1 MNDPRPLALLAPL
14 SLVLLAGCELGAKQV
29 EQTGYRG
36 TGLEQ
41 IYDVS
46 SMQQAS
52 VIPPPPYELPPPG
65 GPRATEVYQNVQVL
79 GDLSAEQFNHLMA
92 SITAWVAPE
101 QGCNYCH
108 NPANMASDEIYTKTV
123 ARRMLQMTRTVN
135 GRWSSHVQGTGV
147 TCYTCHRGKPVPNY
161 VWSQEPAPDRLS
173 VRGQKR
179 GQNTP
184 AANVG
189 YASLPYGAFQRY
201 LSGDPG
207 AIRVASDS
215 AYPGRNSA
223 TTRDAEDS
231 YAIMMHVS
239 KALGVNCTY
248 CHNSQSFRSW
258 SLSRGQRATAWY
270 GIRMVR
276 DINGAFISPLATV
289 FPANRK
295 GPLGDPYKVNCL
307 TCHQNQAKPLG
318 GISMLAQ
325 YPYLRPPRPMPVA
338 QPIGGEGGAP
348 AALDQPGPMT
358 DRILPGDVAQQAGAQ
373 PVGSREATPPAPA
386 PAR

>member
-1 MNDPRPLALLAPL
+1 MIQRRHLAAFGSLPLL
-14 SLVLLAGCELGAKQV
+14 LLAGCELGAKQS

-36 TGLEQ
+36 AGLQ
-41 IYDVS
+41 QVYDVS
-46 SMQQAS
+46 SLQKAS
-52 VIPPPPYELPPPG
+52 VIPPPPYELPPDE
-65 GPRATEVYQNVQVL
+65 GPRAREVYQNVQVL

-92 SITAWVAPE
+92 SITQWVSPE

-108 NPANMASDEIYTKTV
+108 NPANMASDEVYTKNV
-123 ARRMLQMTRTVN
+123 ARKMLQMTRTVN
-135 GRWSSHVQGTGV
+135 GRWSNHVQQTGV
-147 TCYTCHRGKPVPNY
+147 TCYTCHRGQPVPAY

-184 AANVG
+184 AATVG
-189 YASLPYGAFQRY
+189 YASLPYNAFEKYLAGDTGAV
-201 LSGDPG
+201 
-207 AIRVASDS
+207 RVASNS
-215 AYPGRNSA
+215 AYPGLQNA

-276 DINGAFISPLATV
+276 DINQNYITSLASI

-318 GISMLAQ
+318 GIAMIDQ
-325 YPYLRPPRPMPVA
+325 YPYLRSPVPIPAA
-338 QPIGGEGGAP
+338 QPIGGEGAAP
-348 AALDQPGPMT
+348 AALDQPAPMT
-358 DRILPGDVAQQAGAQ
+358 DRILPGDVAQQQGAQ
-373 PVGSREATPPAPA
+373 PVGSREATTPAPTQ
-386 PAR
+386 